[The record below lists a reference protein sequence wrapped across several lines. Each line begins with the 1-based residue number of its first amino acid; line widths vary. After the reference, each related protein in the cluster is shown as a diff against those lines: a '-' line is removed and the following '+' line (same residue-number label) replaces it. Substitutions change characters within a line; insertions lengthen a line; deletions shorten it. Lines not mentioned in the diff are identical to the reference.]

1 MLARMNDPR
10 KRWVFVYQVNLER
23 ESCGRLDCSVEGQG
37 SIFPNFGARYH
48 IAPAAMMSRYGEDNS

>member
-1 MLARMNDPR
+1 M
-10 KRWVFVYQVNLER
+10 FVYQVNLER